1 MTLWMAFLLMT
12 AAAVFAVL
20 WPLSRRRDTAQ
31 AEPGD
36 VAVYRDQLEEIARD
50 RAAGRIAETE
60 AEAARVE
67 VSRRLIAAADAPR
80 VAPVKPA
87 DASDMAP
94 WPRRIAALAVLI
106 VLPLGCG
113 ALYLKYGSPQMPAQ
127 PLAARMEPQPGQQPT
142 GQQPINE
149 LVTRVESHLERNP
162 EDGQGWEVVAPVY
175 MRLGRYADA
184 VRARQNAVRLLG
196 ASAEREADLGEAM
209 VAAGNG
215 IVTAD
220 AKAAFDRALARD
232 AKDIKARYFIG
243 LAAEQDGR
251 RDEAAKLWAAMVAD
265 APSDAPWLG
274 FVRQALARVGGTVP
288 APAQSPTT
296 AAPAAPGPSAADV
309 AAAREM
315 SEGDRNEMIR
325 GMVARLADRLRDQP
339 NDVEGWLR
347 LLRAYMVLGQRE
359 KAMEAVEDARRTFS
373 GDPDKRRQIDE
384 LAKGLGLAG

>member
-20 WPLSRRRDTAQ
+20 WPLSQRREA
-31 AEPGD
+31 AEADSGD

-67 VSRRLIAAADAPR
+67 VSRRLIAAADMPRAAPML
-80 VAPVKPA
+80 PA
-87 DASDMAP
+87 DGAGTGP

-106 VLPLGCG
+106 ALPLGSG
-113 ALYLKYGSPQMPAQ
+113 ALYLTYGSPQLPAQ

-142 GQQPINE
+142 GKQPINE
-149 LVTRVESHLERNP
+149 LVTRVEGHLERNP
-162 EDGQGWEVVAPVY
+162 DDGRGWEVVAPVY
-175 MRLGRYADA
+175 LRLGRYADA
-184 VRARQNAVRLLG
+184 VRARQNALRLLG
-196 ASAEREADLGEAM
+196 ASAEREADLGEAL

-215 IVTAD
+215 VITAD
-220 AKAAFDRALARD
+220 AKAAFERALVRD

-251 RDEAAKLWAAMVAD
+251 RDEAAKLWGALVAD
-265 APSDAPWLG
+265 APRDAPWLD

-288 APAQSPTT
+288 PPTT
-296 AAPAAPGPSAADV
+296 AAPTAPGPSAADV
-309 AAAREM
+309 AASQQM

-325 GMVARLADRLRDQP
+325 GMVARLADRLKDQP

-359 KAMEAVEDARRTFS
+359 KAMEAAEDARRTFTAE
-373 GDPDKRRQIDE
+373 PDKLRQIDE